1 MTESAQGAGSSARI
15 LGLVE
20 AAHLA
25 RPMDVP
31 ALVADHADG
40 VPGRDAVLYLT
51 DLEQRTLI
59 PLQAPGVAIRTQSL
73 GIDTTVAGRAFRTNA
88 ALVVDDG
95 SDHRVWLP
103 LLDGTTRVGVLEV
116 TVDDVNDAVLR
127 RAGAL
132 ASLAAELIV
141 TKNAYG
147 DAYHQLRR
155 SHELTLAAEMQWSL
169 LPPLTFSDGR
179 LSISGALEP
188 SYEIAGD
195 TFDYAING
203 DIAHIAIFDAMGHG
217 FEATRMASIA
227 ATAYRHRR
235 RMGASLGDT
244 YEAMDA
250 VVSEVFGTERFLTA
264 QLAELHIP
272 SGLLRWL
279 NAGHHPP
286 LLVRRGKLLGPLE
299 SDPCLPVGLRGDVT
313 QVAEYP
319 LESGDRL
326 LFFTDGVVEAR
337 SPAGEFFGEERLG
350 DFLVRAVA
358 AELPAAETSRRLSQA
373 ILAHQ
378 ADQLQDDATTLYL
391 EWFPEPGEA
400 PGVG

>member
-1 MTESAQGAGSSARI
+1 MTEAARAAGSSARI

-25 RPMDVP
+25 RPMDLP
-31 ALVADHADG
+31 TLVAAHADG
-40 VPGRDAVLYLT
+40 VPGRDAVLYVT

-59 PLQAPGVAIRTQSL
+59 PLQAPGVAVRTQAI
-73 GIDTTVAGRAFRTNA
+73 GIDNTVGGRAYRTNA
-88 ALVVDDG
+88 RLVVDDG
-95 SDHRVWLP
+95 AMHRVWLP

-116 TVDDVNDAVLR
+116 TVDVVDEDVLR

-132 ASLAAELIV
+132 ASLAAELLV

-195 TFDYAING
+195 TFDYAVNG
-203 DIAHIAIFDAMGHG
+203 DTAHVAIFDAMGHG

-227 ATAYRHRR
+227 STAYRHRR

-244 YEAMDA
+244 YTAMDA
-250 VVSEVFGTERFLTA
+250 VISEVFGTERFLTA

-272 SGLLRWL
+272 SGVLRWL
-279 NAGHHPP
+279 NGGHHPP
-286 LLVRRGKLLGPLE
+286 LLVRSGKLLGSLDSE
-299 SDPCLPVGLRGDVT
+299 PCLPIGLRGDVT
-313 QVAEYP
+313 HIAEYT
-319 LESGDRL
+319 LEPGDRL

-358 AELPAAETSRRLSQA
+358 AELPPAETSRRLSQA

-378 ADQLQDDATTLYL
+378 ADQLQDDATTVYI
-391 EWFPEPGEA
+391 EWLSETGLTSPA
-400 PGVG
+400 